1 VIFQLFLGNLDICI
15 LKYSRFSAA
24 RDFSTQ
30 FREYNKLIGYSG
42 GQEITIGN
50 SNSSS
55 GFMEDDKLE
64 LGKFEIARS
73 DKIGQNGPEQKS
85 SDETYLTE
93 RGLVNILCT

>member
-1 VIFQLFLGNLDICI
+1 
-15 LKYSRFSAA
+15 
-24 RDFSTQ
+24 
-30 FREYNKLIGYSG
+30 
-42 GQEITIGN
+42 
-50 SNSSS
+50 
-55 GFMEDDKLE
+55 MEDDKLE